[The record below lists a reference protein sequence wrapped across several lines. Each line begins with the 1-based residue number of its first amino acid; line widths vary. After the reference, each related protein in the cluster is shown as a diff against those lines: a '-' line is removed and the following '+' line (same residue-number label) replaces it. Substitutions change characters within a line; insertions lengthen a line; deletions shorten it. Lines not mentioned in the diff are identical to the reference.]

1 MLGAAA
7 TLLAA
12 AAPALS
18 GVTVTGP
25 SPQGTTLR
33 TLPAITLKS
42 NRFFPTID
50 WAIAGPSFSDSG
62 SGSPGS
68 STATV
73 PAHDTLGGDGVYT
86 LSATDDGGL
95 TTFTMTFTV
104 DRTPPVTPTVTSG
117 PPAITGASSPFT
129 FTWTI
134 QDAASSHWQLL
145 DTGLVI
151 AEGTVPAPTAQVAV
165 APTLAPGDRILNFR
179 VSLLDSLLNPS
190 LFAGWAPF
198 VVDQTPPPAPTGL
211 AKTSPGSLDLTPTFA
226 WAPTEFG
233 ATFEWDVT
241 DSTGASIF
249 GPGTA
254 PRTTGDVT
262 ITTPRLPLAPNLVH
276 HLVFRVRQID
286 PQGNRGPQA
295 LVPFAITT
303 VAPGPATYLAK
314 FMRPAAGNTLAI
326 LRPRLTWRRLYA
338 GTTFSNLQIYA
349 GKRKVLS
356 AFPPGNTYRVP
367 PGKLK
372 RGTRYTWIVWAYRG
386 AKKGYVTRPM
396 TSYFGIAR

>member
-1 MLGAAA
+1 MLGGLAA
-7 TLLAA
+7 LLSA

-18 GVTVTGP
+18 AVTANPNFAGQTVSTIPQVTLTGG
-25 SPQGTTLR
+25 SG
-33 TLPAITLKS
+33 S
-42 NRFFPTID
+42 TID
-50 WAIAGPSFSDSG
+50 WQITGPGFPPATPLDFGSGTSPVTVAPHRPGDSG
-62 SGSPGS
+62 
-68 STATV
+68 
-73 PAHDTLGGDGVYT
+73 DYK
-86 LSATDDGGL
+86 LSATDNGVL
-95 TTFTMTFTV
+95 PNFQMTFTV
-104 DRTPPVTPTVTSG
+104 DRTPPATPTVTSG
-117 PPAITGASSPFT
+117 PPAIIGASSPFT

-179 VSLLDSLLNPS
+179 VRLLDSLLNPS

-241 DSTGASIF
+241 DSTGASVF

-254 PRTTGDVT
+254 ARTTGDAT
-262 ITTPRLPLAPNLVH
+262 ITTPPLPLAPNLVH
-276 HLVFRVRQID
+276 HLMFRVRQID

-314 FMRPAAGNTLAI
+314 FMRPTAGNTLTV
-326 LRPRLTWRRLYA
+326 LRPRLTWQRLNA
-338 GTTFSNLQIYA
+338 GTTFSNLKVYA
-349 GKRKVLS
+349 GKRNVLS
-356 AFPPGNTYRVP
+356 AFPRGNAYRVP

-372 RGTRYTWIVWAYRG
+372 RGTRYTWFVWAYRG
-386 AKKGYVTRPM
+386 TKGYVTRPM
-396 TSYFGIAR
+396 ASYFVIAP